1 MRLMVVLLNF
11 FLLVFFTYWIVTG
24 VYDGLKHGMS
34 KHHDFFNFG
43 FIDYSI
49 LISLSI
55 LLPLLN
61 ILINVGKVKNR
72 FLFYLTILKNFLIVL
87 FCSLMMFFI
96 IYDELNEDLNE
107 WEKIFNPIDYEVITG
122 IFCVGIL
129 LPSVCIYLIYYNHIK
144 CKFID

>member
-1 MRLMVVLLNF
+1 MVVLLNS

-24 VYDGLKHGMS
+24 VYGGLKYGMS
-34 KHHDFFNFG
+34 KHHDFFNFS

-72 FLFYLTILKNFLIVL
+72 FLFYITILKNFLIVS

-107 WEKIFNPIDYEVITG
+107 WEKILNPINYEVITV
-122 IFCVGIL
+122 IFCSGIL
-129 LPSVCIYLIYYNHIK
+129 LPSICIYLIYYNHIRRNL
-144 CKFID
+144 IN

>member
-1 MRLMVVLLNF
+1 MVVLLNS

-24 VYDGLKHGMS
+24 IYGGLKYGMS